1 MKKNLRKMK
10 MVTDIYSLDF
20 DPSKL
25 SHKEEELGLLY
36 ADNDTAVELMK
47 KEEKMI
53 IAELTVYYQQNGGYK
68 NITELNGKIYSDKK
82 FKDFFDR
89 YEKTLKVRNQS
100 KIRFETFKA
109 FRNDLRTKVVNER

>member
-1 MKKNLRKMK
+1 MA
-10 MVTDIYSLDF
+10 TDVYTLDF
-20 DPSKL
+20 DPAKL
-25 SHKEEELGLLY
+25 SYQEEKLGLEF
-36 ADNDTAVELMK
+36 ADNDTAIELMK

-53 IAELTVYYQQNGGYK
+53 IAELTLYFTKNGGYK
-68 NITELNGKIYSDKK
+68 NITELNGKIYSDNK

-109 FRNDLRTKVVNER
+109 FRNDLRTKVVNERELAKNL

>member
-1 MKKNLRKMK
+1 M
-10 MVTDIYSLDF
+10 TDIYSLNF
-20 DPSKL
+20 DPNVL
-25 SHKEEELGLLY
+25 SHKEEELGLEF
-36 ADNDTAVELMK
+36 ADNDTAIDLMK

-53 IAELTVYYQQNGGYK
+53 VGELTLYYTKFGGYK

-89 YEKTLKVRNQS
+89 YEKTLKARNQS

-109 FRNDLRTKVVNER
+109 FRNDLRTKVVNERELAKNL

>member
-1 MKKNLRKMK
+1 MA
-10 MVTDIYSLDF
+10 TDVYTLDF
-20 DPSKL
+20 DPTKL
-25 SHKEEELGLLY
+25 SHQEEKLGLEF
-36 ADNDTAVELMK
+36 ADNDTAIELMK

-53 IAELTVYYQQNGGYK
+53 IAELTLYFTKNGGYK
-68 NITELNGKIYSDKK
+68 NITELNGKIYSDNK

-109 FRNDLRTKVVNER
+109 FRNDLRTKVVNERELAKNL

>member
-1 MKKNLRKMK
+1 

-25 SHKEEELGLLY
+25 SHKEEELGLFY

-109 FRNDLRTKVVNER
+109 FRNDLRTKVVNERELAKNL

>member
-1 MKKNLRKMK
+1 MA
-10 MVTDIYSLDF
+10 TDVYTLDF
-20 DPSKL
+20 DPAKL
-25 SHKEEELGLLY
+25 SYQEEKLGLEF
-36 ADNDTAVELMK
+36 ADNDTAIELMK

-53 IAELTVYYQQNGGYK
+53 IAELTLYFTKNGGYK

-109 FRNDLRTKVVNER
+109 FRNDLRTKVVNERELAKNL

>member
-1 MKKNLRKMK
+1 MI
-10 MVTDIYSLDF
+10 TDIYTLDF
-20 DPSKL
+20 DPTKL
-25 SHKEEELGLLY
+25 SHQEEKLGLEF
-36 ADNDTAVELMK
+36 ADNDTAIELMK

-53 IAELTVYYQQNGGYK
+53 IAELTLYYTKNGGYK
-68 NITELNGKIYSDKK
+68 NITELNGKIYSDNK

-109 FRNDLRTKVVNER
+109 FRNDLRTKVVNERELAKNL

>member
-1 MKKNLRKMK
+1 MS
-10 MVTDIYSLDF
+10 DIYSLNF
-20 DPSKL
+20 DPNLL
-25 SHKEEELGLLY
+25 SHKEEELGLEF
-36 ADNDTAVELMK
+36 ADNDTAIDLMK

-53 IAELTVYYQQNGGYK
+53 VAELTLYYTKFGGYK

-89 YEKTLKVRNQS
+89 YEKTLKARNQS

-109 FRNDLRTKVVNER
+109 FRNDLRTKVVNERELAKNL